1 MPDNRYGGGRQ
12 RRPAPCDGCH
22 AAYTEPI
29 RGNDM
34 KMRMNQ
40 NGSAA
45 FSAHR
50 SAPSA
55 LSTLLGDAGNMLNL
69 WRWRRHERRTIR
81 HLDDHMLRD
90 IGLDRVTAESIGA
103 RPFWKA

>member
-1 MPDNRYGGGRQ
+1 
-12 RRPAPCDGCH
+12 
-22 AAYTEPI
+22 
-29 RGNDM
+29 M

-45 FSAHR
+45 FSANHG
-50 SAPSA
+50 APSIA
-55 LSTLLGDAGNMLNL
+55 PSILSAVLGDATAMINV

-81 HLDDHMLRD
+81 HLDDHMMRD
-90 IGLDRVTAESIGA
+90 IGLDRFTAEQIGT